1 MPPAALHRF
10 PRHILFIVA
19 VYATGICFLTLF
31 RLLLVLTNLQQI
43 PAVPDKFSLLAQSF
57 VMGFRFDTVVSGY
70 ALALPLITLTIISLV
85 GWRDERIYRIMSWL
99 LVALHTP
106 LFLAGAADIPYFRYY
121 FSRLTVA
128 SLNWMDAPAFM
139 VKMVFGEIRYF
150 VYFILFVT
158 CLILF
163 AQIVSI
169 IRKAIW
175 KRTGARESRWLS
187 LGISLLACGLLFV
200 GVRGRVAQ
208 KSPIRAGT
216 AYFSNYAF
224 INQLG
229 LNPAFTFIRSALD
242 ARQPENRR
250 LDLMDEDE
258 AQRKAREFLKIPEGA
273 GFISPM
279 ARRVTATGE
288 PLEANVILVIMES
301 MAAAKMARY
310 GNPDS
315 LTPVM
320 DSLASV
326 SLCFDN
332 IYTDGMHTYNGICAT
347 LFSFPTLLKR
357 HPMKATI
364 IPEMTGFARTLSE
377 RGYGTIF
384 FTTHDEQFDNMGGF
398 LRGNGFQNV
407 ISQKDYPREKILS
420 TLGVPDDY
428 LFEFAIPKLNN
439 LHRRG
444 RPFFCAMLTASDH
457 GPYIIPKWADFK
469 PRSSEARKQI
479 VEYADWSVGRFLRLA
494 QREDW
499 YENTIFVFVADHG
512 AVWGASEYDM
522 PLSYFHTP
530 LIIFAPGLLP
540 EPRTFDVI
548 GGQIDIFSTIMGL
561 LQIDYVNNTL
571 GIDLLRDERLAIFF
585 TADDKIGCLNR
596 EFFFVHRQ
604 NGLESLYKYRTAESN
619 NYLEQYPTAADSL
632 RTYAFSMLQAAQGM
646 IEKKKTN

>member
-1 MPPAALHRF
+1 MHRF
-10 PRHILFIVA
+10 PRHILFLFG
-19 VYATGICFLTLF
+19 VYAAGISFFTLF

-43 PAVPDKFSLLAQSF
+43 PDVPDKFSLLARAF

-70 ALALPLITLTIISLV
+70 VLAGP
-85 GWRDERIYRIMSWL
+85 
-99 LVALHTP
+99 LVALSIVSLSGQSRGWLLRIISWFMITAYGG
-106 LFLAGAADIPYFRYY
+106 LFFAGAADIPYFRYY

-128 SLNWMDAPAFM
+128 SLNWTDAPAFM
-139 VKMVFGEIRYF
+139 VRMIFSEVRYF
-150 VYFILFVT
+150 IYFILFAA

-163 AQIVSI
+163 AQLVVIV
-169 IRKAIW
+169 RRATW
-175 KRTGARESRWLS
+175 KQPGSRESRWLN

-200 GVRGRVAQ
+200 GIRGRVAQ

-216 AYFSNYAF
+216 AYFCNYAF

-229 LNPAFTFIRSALD
+229 LNASFTFIRSALD
-242 ARQPENRR
+242 ARQPENQR
-250 LDLMDEDE
+250 LELMDEDE
-258 AQRKAREFLKIPEGA
+258 AQRKAHEFLKIPEGP
-273 GFISPM
+273 GFGSPL
-279 ARRVTATGE
+279 ARRVTATGK
-288 PLEANVILVIMES
+288 PLEANVILIIMES

-310 GNPDS
+310 GNADS

-320 DSLASV
+320 DSLAKV
-326 SLCFDN
+326 SYCFDN
-332 IYTDGMHTYNGICAT
+332 IYTDGTHTFNGIYAT

-377 RGYGTIF
+377 RGYCTIF

-398 LRGNGFQNV
+398 LRGNWFQSV

-428 LFEFAIPKLNN
+428 LYEFAIPKLTD
-439 LHRRG
+439 LYQRG

-499 YENTIFVFVADHG
+499 YRNTIFVFVADHG
-512 AVWGASEYDM
+512 AVWGASDYDM

-540 EPRTFDVI
+540 EARASDVL
-548 GGQIDIFSTIMGL
+548 GGQVDIFPTVMGIL
-561 LQIDYVNNTL
+561 NVNYVNNTF
-571 GIDLLRDERLAIFF
+571 GIDLLREARPAIFF

-596 EFFFVHRQ
+596 EFFLVHRQ
-604 NGLESLYKYRTAESN
+604 NGLESVYKYRTAESN
-619 NYLEQYPTAADSL
+619 NYLEQYPASADSL